1 MKTDLEKLF
10 WTVAPVSS
18 LCLFLGCHSSQ
29 PARGS
34 AFSELPPQPAKLAPS
49 EVPPDRWSPAIR
61 ALKPIKVFVDVS
73 NLVVVQ
79 GLANGVESG
88 KYIIEPISSY
98 TPQWHFIRFTPMVVK
113 GFSPLTQVYDYQRS
127 QP

>member
-1 MKTDLEKLF
+1 MRTGPF
-10 WTVAPVSS
+10 RIVARVSC
-18 LCLFLGCHSSQ
+18 LCLFLGCHSSR
-29 PARGS
+29 PVRGS
-34 AFSELPPQPAKLAPS
+34 KAFSELLPERAKLAPS
-49 EVPPDRWSPAIR
+49 DVPPDRWSPAIR
-61 ALKPIKVFVDVS
+61 ALKPLKVFVDVS

-98 TPQWHFIRFTPMVVK
+98 TPQWHFIKFTPAVVE
-113 GFSPLTQVYDYQRS
+113 GFSPSTQVYDYQRS